1 MHKQI
6 SGIGVTVILLPRS
19 GGGGWGWGVGGSGG
33 WGGHIEVRTSLFM
46 SLWPTRTFDV
56 TTHAYTHIHM
66 VHMHTHTHAHTHTCT
81 YTWYMYACTLHIFTH
96 TRIHAHAHT
105 HTFMHTHTQT
115 HSCTHARTHAHILHT
130 DDPDQVCWEAEI
142 LGYLKKNCLCIIAYL
157 FDWYLFT
164 DERNLILSLFICVCW
179 NSVPTFLH
187 TGPPVLLNPER
198 VIPYSESQRL
208 VAQPAAGRSLWLH
221 SVLLL
226 IVQCTGPTAH

>member
-1 MHKQI
+1 MH
-6 SGIGVTVILLPRS
+6 
-19 GGGGWGWGVGGSGG
+19 
-33 WGGHIEVRTSLFM
+33 
-46 SLWPTRTFDV
+46 TRTY
-56 TTHAYTHIHM
+56 TWCTCTHT
-66 VHMHTHTHAHTHTCT
+66 HMHTHTHAHTHGTCMHARCT
-81 YTWYMYACTLHIFTH
+81 YS
-96 TRIHAHAHT
+96 HT
-105 HTFMHTHTQT
+105 HAFMHTRTHT
-115 HSCTHARTHAHILHT
+115 HSCTHTHRRIHARTHAHILHT

-142 LGYLKKNCLCIIAYL
+142 LSYLKIFCLCIIAYL